1 MKRMHKSF
9 AIKTLGCRANQYDST
24 ALEDMLND
32 QGLEKVDIHERA
44 DVYIVNT
51 CTVTS
56 KTDSEA
62 RQLIRRIRRMSPGSV
77 IIVTGCY
84 AQVYPERIKELGCVD
99 YILGNPDK
107 TRIIECIRAG
117 RPEQSRLIV
126 GSFEEGT
133 PLTLRIK
140 RPSARTRVNLKVQDG
155 CNKSCSYCIIPRA
168 RGRSKSLPLED
179 VTREIETLVEQ
190 GVKEFVLTGIHLG
203 GYGLDLTPPL
213 DITGLVRTIEERG
226 YPARFRISS
235 LDPDELTDELVEI
248 LSSARTICPHMHLP
262 LQSGDD
268 HILRLM
274 RRPYTAGLFK
284 QKVLSLLESV
294 RDIAIGV
301 DIMVGFPGEGER
313 EFHSSLRLLEELPI
327 SYTHIFPYSKR
338 PGTAATG
345 LAGQVDG
352 KTVKQRMA
360 RLKELDREKR
370 LSFYRASVGSVK
382 RVVVESTRDRKTGL
396 LCGRTENYI
405 PTLIDGDDTLMGK
418 EVSVRLTGP
427 APSGMRGMVYEKT
440 EAFEETGREA
450 TG

>member
-1 MKRMHKSF
+1 
-9 AIKTLGCRANQYDST
+9 
-24 ALEDMLND
+24 MLKD
-32 QGLEKVDIHERA
+32 QGLEKVELHERA

-62 RQLIRRIRRMSPGSV
+62 RQLIRRLRRTGPGSV

-107 TRIIECIRAG
+107 ARIIECIRAG
-117 RPEQSRLIV
+117 RTSEGRLIV
-126 GSFEEGT
+126 SDFEGGT
-133 PLTLRIK
+133 PLTLRIR

-155 CNKSCSYCIIPRA
+155 CNRSCSYCIIPRA
-168 RGRSKSLPLED
+168 RGKSKSLPIADVLE
-179 VTREIETLVEQ
+179 EIETLIEQ

-203 GYGLDLTPPL
+203 GYGPDLTPPM

-235 LDPDELTDELVEI
+235 LDPDELTDELIEV
-248 LSSARTICPHMHLP
+248 LSSARTICPHLHLP

-268 HILRLM
+268 KILRLM
-274 RRPYTAGLFK
+274 RRPYTAGLFR
-284 QKVLSLLESV
+284 QKVSSLLESV

-313 EFHSSLRLLEELPI
+313 EFLNSVRLLEELPI
-327 SYTHIFPYSKR
+327 SYMHIFPYSKR
-338 PGTAATG
+338 SGTVATN
-345 LAGQVDG
+345 LPGQVDG
-352 KTVKQRMA
+352 KTVRQRVA

-370 LSFYRASVGSVK
+370 LSFCRASVGSVRK
-382 RVVVESTRDRKTGL
+382 VIVESTRDKKTGL

-405 PTLIDGDDTLMGK
+405 PTLLDGDDTLMGK
-418 EVSVRLTGP
+418 EVMVRLTGP

-440 EAFEETGREA
+440 EAFKETSREA
-450 TG
+450 AG